1 MWRGLVEWVRA
12 QMRRPGFELAG
23 AKDIEIPHCVD
34 DADQAVAI
42 VREHHARWQ
51 AERHESAR

>member
-1 MWRGLVEWVRA
+1 MWRGLVDWVRA

-23 AKDIEIPHCVD
+23 ASDIDIPRCVD

-42 VREHHARWQ
+42 VREHHARWRG
-51 AERHESAR
+51 EHHPSVR